1 VRKLIFFSIS
11 IVIIISLVFQSCS
24 RNTTDNSV
32 STPFDSLLIAP
43 FFKSYPELKKYEK
56 ELVIFYQNYDFN
68 YIWFDQKGIVVY
80 GNSLYNKVKNI
91 EDEGISSSFP
101 YQKGIDDIFE
111 KDIKNAQTQPEAEL
125 LLTSLYLFYVDE
137 VYKGIDHAT
146 TTDIGWLLPRKKLSY
161 TVLLDSIISDQKLQS
176 EDSLNLFSQYYQL
189 RDVLKRYRAI
199 EKNGGWIPIEPEPDH
214 KAYKPTDTSRV
225 IQQIRDRLYVTGE
238 LMRNNKSDIYD
249 AELLAAV
256 RTFQAHNGYKSDS
269 LISAEHIA
277 AMNIP
282 IDEYIKII
290 VVNMERCR
298 WISPEVFKA
307 EEFIFV
313 NIPSYSLYLFHDGM
327 IEFESPVIVGEI
339 MTKTVIFDGKMSYI
353 VFSPYW
359 NLPKTIIEN
368 EVIPGIEKDEDYLK
382 NRNMEWNDGQVRQ
395 LPGRNNSLGLV
406 KFMFP
411 NSNEIYLHDSPAK
424 SLFKR
429 ENRARSHGCIRVG
442 KARELAITIL
452 KEDEDWTV
460 EKIDAAMN
468 VGEESIYSLKNK
480 IPVYIGY
487 FTAWVDEQGQI
498 NFYKDVYER
507 DERLAKLLFY
517 K

>member
-1 VRKLIFFSIS
+1 
-11 IVIIISLVFQSCS
+11 
-24 RNTTDNSV
+24 
-32 STPFDSLLIAP
+32 
-43 FFKSYPELKKYEK
+43 
-56 ELVIFYQNYDFN
+56 
-68 YIWFDQKGIVVY
+68 
-80 GNSLYNKVKNI
+80 
-91 EDEGISSSFP
+91 
-101 YQKGIDDIFE
+101 
-111 KDIKNAQTQPEAEL
+111 
-125 LLTSLYLFYVDE
+125 
-137 VYKGIDHAT
+137 
-146 TTDIGWLLPRKKLSY
+146 
-161 TVLLDSIISDQKLQS
+161 
-176 EDSLNLFSQYYQL
+176 
-189 RDVLKRYRAI
+189 
-199 EKNGGWIPIEPEPDH
+199 
-214 KAYKPTDTSRV
+214 
-225 IQQIRDRLYVTGE
+225 
-238 LMRNNKSDIYD
+238 
-249 AELLAAV
+249 
-256 RTFQAHNGYKSDS
+256 
-269 LISAEHIA
+269 
-277 AMNIP
+277 
-282 IDEYIKII
+282 
-290 VVNMERCR
+290 MERCR